1 MDQLNYHCS
10 ININIPVRKAFESVS
25 NGISAWWEPNFEGS
39 AQNLD
44 DVFTVS
50 FGESAV
56 TIQIV
61 GIVPLKKIL
70 WRVVDCT
77 HPWLNGKAEWRDTKI
92 VWEFRA
98 GNNSTHIGMTHIGL
112 IPQIKCY
119 TDSALEWDF
128 LIKEKLAKLL
138 SQSNTLPEVADS
150 LLVLS

>member
-1 MDQLNYHCS
+1 MDQSNYHCS

-25 NGISAWWEPNFEGS
+25 NGILAWWESNFEGS

-56 TIQIV
+56 TIQTV

-70 WRVVDCT
+70 WRVIDCT
-77 HPWLNGKAEWRDTKI
+77 HPWLNEKAEWRDTKI

-112 IPQIKCY
+112 APGLECY
-119 TDSALEWDF
+119 TDSIREWDF
-128 LIKEKLAKLL
+128 LIKEKLVKLL